1 MKGAA
6 RCSADTV
13 RETLVVPESAVLQD
27 EPSSWLA
34 NPTPTF
40 ALISM
45 TSDPTRRVEIA
56 VKAKLLLM
64 WDEVWVARIHV
75 FCWRWNLL
83 LVERS
88 VKIRW
93 ITEISVV

>member
-1 MKGAA
+1 M
-6 RCSADTV
+6 

-27 EPSSWLA
+27 KPSSWLA

-56 VKAKLLLM
+56 VKAKLLLV
-64 WDEVWVARIHV
+64 WDEV
-75 FCWRWNLL
+75 
-83 LVERS
+83 
-88 VKIRW
+88 
-93 ITEISVV
+93 